1 MNREQVRAR
10 IQEIG
15 IIPGIRVSSPEDALF
30 AAEAVASGGIPIVE
44 LTMTVPGAIE
54 VIAHLVRN
62 APELIVGAGT
72 VWDTEMARRCLDA
85 GAMFL
90 TSTGLDIQT
99 VEFAARENVVVFP
112 GALTP
117 SEVMMASKAGADFVK
132 IFPCSQLGGAPYI
145 KALKAPF
152 PQVRLIA
159 SGGVNQ
165 QNAADFFVAGATAVG
180 VGAHLIPK
188 KAIELRQPH
197 RIHELAVRLV
207 NIVKS
212 ARGQMA
218 K

>member
-1 MNREQVRAR
+1 
-10 IQEIG
+10 
-15 IIPGIRVSSPEDALF
+15 
-30 AAEAVASGGIPIVE
+30 
-44 LTMTVPGAIE
+44 
-54 VIAHLVRN
+54 
-62 APELIVGAGT
+62 
-72 VWDTEMARRCLDA
+72 
-85 GAMFL
+85 
-90 TSTGLDIQT
+90 
-99 VEFAARENVVVFP
+99 VEFAVRENAVVFP

-207 NIVKS
+207 NIVKN

>member
-207 NIVKS
+207 NIVKN